1 MGQSRVQ
8 MKQLTKKMIKN
19 IINNFDLIFAH

>member
-19 IINNFDLIFAH
+19 IISNFDLIFAH